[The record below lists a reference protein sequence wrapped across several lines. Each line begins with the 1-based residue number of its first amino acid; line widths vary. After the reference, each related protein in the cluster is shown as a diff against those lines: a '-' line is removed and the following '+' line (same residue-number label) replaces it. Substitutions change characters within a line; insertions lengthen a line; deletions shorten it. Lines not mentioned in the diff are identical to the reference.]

1 MTESEGYAVYLFPG
15 ALETLGEAIKPYLH
29 EGPGGPHVLC
39 REIDTAGALVEMTL
53 AGRTGD
59 GRQVER
65 ELMVPVG
72 MVKMI
77 VSARSDETFGFGPRA
92 EVAAT
97 TLPPVG
103 PGGQPVDAPPEAMPH
118 TGEAPDSQPTPT
130 PPKP

>member
-1 MTESEGYAVYLFPG
+1 MTESDGYAVYLFPG
-15 ALETLGEAIKPYLH
+15 ALETLGEAVKPYLH

-53 AGRTGD
+53 AGRADD
-59 GRQVER
+59 GRRVEC

-77 VSARSDETFGFGPRA
+77 VSARSDETFGFSPRP
-92 EVAAT
+92 EAAPPM
-97 TLPPVG
+97 LPPVG

-118 TGEAPDSQPTPT
+118 TGEAPDGKPTPT
-130 PPKP
+130 PPRP